1 MTPEDQDAKKRNVR
15 RFGGT
20 ISIIAGIVFFAS
32 AMTFFLLPAEQL
44 EFAATSKFFNSVFAN
59 PTVLEFT
66 FWGSMIGA
74 VLAIGVV
81 IIVENHIHHVN
92 ELLVRWSSILAIIAY
107 AVSAVRNA
115 TDFIQIPA
123 LATRYVQG
131 DSLTRTSIEAVGLV
145 AIDPN
150 SMLQLLLLGIW
161 FLAVNFLGLRS
172 GVLPR
177 ALACVGLIFGI
188 GSLLA
193 LPFFLLNLQFA
204 SLVVMALGLVV
215 IDPLW
220 FIWMG
225 TVLRRNAN

>member
-1 MTPEDQDAKKRNVR
+1 M
-15 RFGGT
+15 
-20 ISIIAGIVFFAS
+20 
-32 AMTFFLLPAEQL
+32 
-44 EFAATSKFFNSVFAN
+44 
-59 PTVLEFT
+59 
-66 FWGSMIGA
+66 
-74 VLAIGVV
+74 
-81 IIVENHIHHVN
+81 
-92 ELLVRWSSILAIIAY
+92 
-107 AVSAVRNA
+107 
-115 TDFIQIPA
+115 
-123 LATRYVQG
+123 
-131 DSLTRTSIEAVGLV
+131 TRTSIEAVGLV

-161 FLAVNFLGLRS
+161 FLVVNFLGLRS